1 MFNLKI
7 LADEKLSS
15 GCLKFVYNY
24 YNPVLACY
32 FVKDSGKSKFLSGE
46 NAAPPLNFAAPH
58 FAAPHEYIAAT
69 PLKIAA
75 PGRQK
80 PETSLPGTICKNTL

>member
-58 FAAPHEYIAAT
+58 EYIAAT